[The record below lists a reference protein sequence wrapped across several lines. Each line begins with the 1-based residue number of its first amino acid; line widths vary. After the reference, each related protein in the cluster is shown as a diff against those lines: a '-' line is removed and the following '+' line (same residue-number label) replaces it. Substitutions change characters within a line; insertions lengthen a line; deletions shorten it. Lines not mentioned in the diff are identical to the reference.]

1 MSVESVL
8 QQRDAANVHP
18 AILALGLR
26 YAEGSIKGSTARCVA
41 MVNALSQMISDY
53 STPEGKSLPRDLM
66 ASLNAA
72 VDFLV
77 RCRPL
82 SVSMGNAIKYIKLGI
97 SKIDPA
103 EPEASAQTQL
113 LDLMSEYVNEK
124 VVVADQ
130 VLVGHAVSKVY
141 DGDVILTYAFSQVVL
156 EVLLA
161 AQKQGKRFRVV
172 VVDGRPELEGRQML
186 RCLLQADVPCS
197 YLYLSGLSYI
207 MGEVSKV
214 ILGAAA
220 VLSNGT
226 VLSRAGA
233 ALVAMAAAASSTP
246 VLVCAEALK
255 FHERVQLD
263 SITHNELGNPD
274 ALALL
279 PQHVCSWF

>member
-1 MSVESVL
+1 
-8 QQRDAANVHP
+8 
-18 AILALGLR
+18 
-26 YAEGSIKGSTARCVA
+26 
-41 MVNALSQMISDY
+41 LSN
-53 STPEGKSLPRDLM
+53 P
-66 ASLNAA
+66 
-72 VDFLV
+72 
-77 RCRPL
+77 
-82 SVSMGNAIKYIKLGI
+82 
-97 SKIDPA
+97 
-103 EPEASAQTQL
+103 
-113 LDLMSEYVNEK
+113 
-124 VVVADQ
+124 
-130 VLVGHAVSKVY
+130 
-141 DGDVILTYAFSQVVL
+141 
-156 EVLLA
+156 
-161 AQKQGKRFRVV
+161 
-172 VVDGRPELEGRQML
+172 
-186 RCLLQADVPCS
+186 QADVPCS

-279 PQHVCSWF
+279 PQFCRRAAAAVAGNPPSGASLGIRCYKCWAYRSHLSLSLCCNDLNSVQS